1 MKQVTHDGFKSLIG
15 NLGNPERDKRAGL
28 KFAGEKI
35 DDEQLI
41 SAYTFN
47 WIARKI
53 ITIPAEDS
61 LRQWRKWSGDNAKA
75 VSDEEKRLGLECK
88 LNEAL
93 IKARLFGGAAIYIGT
108 EQEQSE
114 PLDVESIGLG
124 DIKYLTVL
132 TRRELQAGELEQ
144 DPLTEFYGKPKEY
157 TISGGTGDTI
167 HPSRF
172 ILLNGDEVADT
183 WLASGTSYGWGES
196 VLKST
201 SEAIKNAGGTFANVA
216 SLVYESNIDVI
227 GVPDLMDNIGQEGY
241 ENNLL
246 KRFSLAATGK
256 GINGTLIMDALE
268 TYNRKSTSFAQL
280 PEIMSSF
287 ALHCAASADIPATR
301 FLSQSAS
308 GLTATGEGDMKNYHD
323 KLKSMQ
329 KLKIQP
335 ALHLFDSV
343 LVRSALGNYPDDVVC
358 EWNPLEQMSDAEL
371 SQIEKTKA
379 ESLKII
385 SELDTAILPLP
396 VVYEQ
401 QRAMGLFDGTDIA
414 DFASFESAIKK
425 QAESMEL
432 V

>member
-1 MKQVTHDGFKSLIG
+1 MKEQVNDGFKSLIG

-28 KFAGEKI
+28 QFADEQI

-47 WIARKI
+47 WIAKKI

-61 LRQWRKWSGDNAKA
+61 LRQWRKWSGDDAKA
-75 VSDEEKRLGLECK
+75 IHTEEQRLGLECK

-93 IKARLFGGAAIYIGT
+93 TKARLFGGAAIYIGT
-108 EQEQSE
+108 DQEQSE
-114 PLDVESIGLG
+114 ALDVESIGLG

-144 DPLTEFYGKPKEY
+144 DPQNEFYGKPKEY
-157 TISGGTGDTI
+157 TISGGSGDAI

-172 ILLNGDEVADT
+172 ALLNGDEVADT
-183 WLASGTSYGWGES
+183 WLASGMSYGWGES

-246 KRFSLAATGK
+246 KRFSLAAMGK

-280 PEIMSSF
+280 TEIMSTFS
-287 ALHCAASADIPATR
+287 LHCAAAADIPATR

-335 ALHLFDSV
+335 AMHLLDLC
-343 LVRSALGNYPDDVVC
+343 LVRSALNSYPDDVSC
-358 EWNPLEQMSDAEL
+358 EWNPLEQMSEEQIAG
-371 SQIEKTKA
+371 IEKTKA
-379 ESLKII
+379 ESLKIVA
-385 SELDTAILPLP
+385 ELDTAIIPMP
-396 VVYEQ
+396 VIYEQ
-401 QRAMGLFDGTDIA
+401 QRKMGLFDGTDIA
-414 DFASFESAIKK
+414 TFADFESALAK
-425 QAESMEL
+425 QAESMEMA
-432 V
+432 